1 MTGTRLANPS
11 RSERRL
17 IAALC
22 YLFTPVVPLVA
33 LRGLKS
39 DDAFIERHARQGLL
53 WAIPFLILLTLA
65 VVAMV
70 LVVSRDIL
78 FICLLPVG
86 LALPLLPGAY
96 WAKRVY
102 FGGDVTFP
110 GAAGRSSDD

>member
-1 MTGTRLANPS
+1 V
-11 RSERRL
+11 
-17 IAALC
+17 AALC

-33 LRGLKS
+33 LRGLQS
-39 DDAFIERHARQGLL
+39 DDAFVQRHARQGLL

-65 VVAMV
+65 VFLMV
-70 LVVSRDIL
+70 VVVSRDIL

-96 WAKRVY
+96 LAKRVY

-110 GAAGRSSDD
+110 IGADDSSDD